1 MRLYRVFHHLP
12 NARITA
18 SAGALYVPSQ
28 GAGRLDNPEVYKV
41 LYLGDS
47 PAGVVAEV
55 FGRRYQWEPGMFRGL
70 PMLPGSAHALATY
83 EVPDQYAICDLDD
96 PHQLIEV
103 ELRPSRVITRDYEV
117 TQAWALDLY
126 RRGRWSGVRWWS
138 YYDSRWMS
146 IGLWDLTSIQCVETA
161 PLTLEH
167 PAVLEASSVLG
178 RVIGTTTL
186 KKRKTKLN

>member
-1 MRLYRVFHHLP
+1 MRFYRVFYHLP
-12 NARITA
+12 NAPVMA
-18 SAGALYVPSQ
+18 SGGALYIPSQ
-28 GAGRLDNPEVYKV
+28 GAGRLDNPEVYRV

-47 PAGVVAEV
+47 PAGAVAEV
-55 FGRRYQWEPGMFRGL
+55 FGRRYHWESKMFRGL
-70 PMLPGSAHALATY
+70 PTLPGSAQALATY
-83 EVPDQYAICDLDD
+83 EVPDRCAISDLDD

-103 ELRPSRVITRDYEV
+103 ELRPSRVITRDYRV

-138 YYDSRWMS
+138 YHDSRWMS
-146 IGLWDLTSIQCVETA
+146 IGLWDLASIQCVEIA

-178 RVIGTTTL
+178 RVIETKTL
-186 KKRKTKLN
+186 KKHK